1 MNCLTLAAASTIVD
15 EALAYG
21 RAHKLKPMAVAVL
34 DAGGHMLAF
43 KREENA
49 GILRREIAE
58 GKAWGVLGMGYG
70 GREFVKRNAIRP
82 TFYTALAVAS
92 QGRIMPVAGGVL
104 IRNAEGDIIGSV
116 GVTGDTEDN
125 DDACALAG
133 IAAANLI
140 ADTGG
145 DPA

>member
-1 MNCLTLAAASTIVD
+1 
-15 EALAYG
+15 
-21 RAHKLKPMAVAVL
+21 
-34 DAGGHMLAF
+34 MLAF
-43 KREENA
+43 KREEKA

-70 GREFVKRNAIRP
+70 GREFVRRNEIRP

-104 IRNAEGDIIGSV
+104 IRDADGEVIGSV
-116 GVTGDTEDN
+116 GVTGDTEPN

-133 IAAANLI
+133 ITAAGLV
-140 ADTGG
+140 ADAG

>member
-1 MNCLTLAAASTIVD
+1 MKLTLALASSIVD
-15 EALAYG
+15 GALKHG
-21 RAHKLKPMAVAVL
+21 RDHKLKPLAVAVL
-34 DAGGHMLAF
+34 DTGGHMLAF
-43 KREENA
+43 KREEMA

-70 GREFVKRNAIRP
+70 GREFVRRNTIRP

-104 IRNAEGDIIGSV
+104 IRTADGEIIGSV
-116 GVTGDTEDN
+116 GVSGDTEDN

-133 IAAANLI
+133 IAVTNLVG
-140 ADTGG
+140 DTG
-145 DPA
+145 AETK

>member
-1 MNCLTLAAASTIVD
+1 MNRLTLAAASIIVD

-104 IRNAEGDIIGSV
+104 VRNAEGDIIGSV

-125 DDACALAG
+125 DEACALAG
-133 IAAANLI
+133 IAAANLL

-145 DPA
+145 APA

>member
-1 MNCLTLAAASTIVD
+1 MTQLTLAQASQIIDV
-15 EALAYG
+15 ALDHA
-21 RAHKLKPMAVAVL
+21 RANRFKPMTVAVL
-34 DAGGHMLAF
+34 DAGGHMIAF
-43 KREENA
+43 KREDRS

-70 GREFVKRNAIRP
+70 GREFVRRNKIRP

-104 IRNAEGDIIGSV
+104 IRDGDGEIIGSV
-116 GVTGDTEDN
+116 GVSGDTEDN

-133 IAAANLI
+133 IAAAKLV
-140 ADTGG
+140 ADAG
-145 DPA
+145 DTE